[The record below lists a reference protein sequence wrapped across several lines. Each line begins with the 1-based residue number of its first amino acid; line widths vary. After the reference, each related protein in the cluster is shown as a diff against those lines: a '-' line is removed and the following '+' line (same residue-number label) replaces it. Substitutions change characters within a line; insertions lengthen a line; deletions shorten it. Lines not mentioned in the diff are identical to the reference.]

1 MPPQPVLVEHDR
13 TTQIGDAV
21 ADLRT
26 TARWTIAA
34 AAAVGALL
42 LGGAPLT
49 SIGRVDGIGDAIT
62 AGAGLFVALIGVG
75 WIVWHTTEALMPRI
89 ATTTQLDDPD
99 MTSLRETIAREP
111 AAFYGP
117 FGTTPQHLRAA
128 ALLYDTAAA
137 NLAAALA
144 REPDQTKWRVMEQ
157 ALSDARANAE
167 LAHHLETSLL
177 HIVHAWKVRSAVRRA
192 RLHTFTA
199 AAVIAIGAV
208 LFLTATN

>member
-1 MPPQPVLVEHDR
+1 MPSHPVPVERDR
-13 TTQIGDAV
+13 TSQVGDAV

-26 TARWTIAA
+26 TARWTVAA

-49 SIGRVDGIGDAIT
+49 SIGKVDGIGAAIS
-62 AGAGLFVALIGVG
+62 ACAGLFVALAGVG
-75 WIVWHTTEALMPRI
+75 WVIWHTTEALMPRI

-99 MTSLRETIAREP
+99 MTSLREAIAQEP
-111 AAFYGP
+111 DAFYGP
-117 FGTTPQHLRAA
+117 FGTTPQELRAA

-144 REPDQTKWRVMEQ
+144 REPDQTKSRVLEQ
-157 ALSDARANAE
+157 ALSDARANAD
-167 LAHHLETSLL
+167 LAHRLESSLL
-177 HIVHAWKVRSAVRRA
+177 DIVHAWKVRSAVRRA

-199 AAVIAIGAV
+199 ATVIAIGAV
-208 LFLTATN
+208 LFLIATN